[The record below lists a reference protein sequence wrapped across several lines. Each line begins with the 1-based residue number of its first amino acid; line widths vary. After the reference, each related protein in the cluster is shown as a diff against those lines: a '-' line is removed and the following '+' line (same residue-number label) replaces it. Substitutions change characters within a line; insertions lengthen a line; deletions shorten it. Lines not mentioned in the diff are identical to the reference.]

1 MTFTHLMNC
10 LSLTY
15 GPIYAIYSGSTL
27 SEQNVSGFGK
37 SIGYYLIF
45 AFSKMVLYATIIPY
59 DSNLNNPPL
68 KNEDLNFLEE
78 LIKTLISLIEII
90 FLFYVLKAKNY
101 EYEDSNAIILNVS
114 LGWSLADSLCT
125 NLFYFFMYA
134 TGEEFSWEFIQT
146 GIQANIDLI
155 EKIAIVALIYCI
167 HVLRNEKKFY
177 FHIILVLIG
186 KYFLTN
192 LGFKFLKFFQK
203 ENNWENIE
211 LKIGI
216 ALVFGLLSKILYKF
230 SNLSENDKA
239 EAAYYEKKKKK

>member
-15 GPIYAIYSGSTL
+15 GPIYAIYSGSKL
-27 SEQNVSGFGK
+27 SEQNVSGFSK

-45 AFSKMVLYATIIPY
+45 AFTKMVLYATIIPY

-68 KNEDLNFLEE
+68 K
-78 LIKTLISLIEII
+78 
-90 FLFYVLKAKNY
+90 
-101 EYEDSNAIILNVS
+101 IILNVS

-203 ENNWENIE
+203 ENNWENIQ

-239 EAAYYEKKKKK
+239 EAAY

>member
-15 GPIYAIYSGSTL
+15 GPIYAIYSGSRL
-27 SEQNVSGFGK
+27 SEQNVNGFEK
-37 SIGYYLIF
+37 SIGYYLIY
-45 AFSKMVLYATIIPY
+45 AFTKMILYATIIPY
-59 DSNLNNPPL
+59 DSNDNPP
-68 KNEDLNFLEE
+68 KIEDLNFLEE
-78 LIKTLISLIEII
+78 LIKTFISLTEII
-90 FLFYVLKAKNY
+90 FIFYVLKAKNY

-114 LGWSLADSLCT
+114 LGWSLADSICT

-134 TGEEFSWEFIQT
+134 TREEFSWEYIQT
-146 GIQANIDLI
+146 SIQANIDLI
-155 EKIAIVALIYCI
+155 EKIAIVALIYSI
-167 HVLRNEKKFY
+167 HILRNEKKFY

-203 ENNWENIE
+203 ENNWENIQ